1 MRNWHSVAREPPLSA
16 DSSSLS
22 FTNVHSLLSV
32 DCYGAA
38 LLFLATTAHYEG
50 DRLAPSGGVELY
62 IDAIASSVR
71 VTVNAVAL
79 FCFINMK
86 KRMMNVEEE
95 SVYLHIGNGGV
106 VISAGKDDA
115 GYLVLSIRVHHFNQQ
130 TNHIQIN
137 TSAKGLKEIGQMLIA
152 VSEKKYR
159 EGEIKAD
166 LVSKEPNVEC
176 SGSFSGSTE

>member
-1 MRNWHSVAREPPLSA
+1 M
-16 DSSSLS
+16 
-22 FTNVHSLLSV
+22 
-32 DCYGAA
+32 
-38 LLFLATTAHYEG
+38 
-50 DRLAPSGGVELY
+50 
-62 IDAIASSVR
+62 
-71 VTVNAVAL
+71 
-79 FCFINMK
+79 
-86 KRMMNVEEE
+86 EEE

-115 GYLVLSIRVHHFNQQ
+115 GYLGLSIRVHHFNQQ

-166 LVSKEPNVEC
+166 LVSKEPNVKC
-176 SGSFSGSTE
+176 SGSSYDSTE